1 MSLEVFNDLGVA
13 VIAEHQ
19 VMLSIEAP
27 AKKVTDTVKVDN
39 TAAEWIL
46 WGDSNDYPQTVIDK
60 CAANTIIPS
69 TVAWK
74 ANQLASCELETG
86 YHKVQEDG
94 SKKFVSFSLPEIDEF
109 IEANSLDLFVEETLR
124 DLFWWNMAIAD
135 IGLNPSRNKIV
146 SLVSQDM
153 TECRFSKQN
162 PTTGLKDFIFLSAN
176 WPTTDKNYISK
187 LRSLDPYYDV
197 QGQITN
203 GKDVRYAFP
212 LFLSVP
218 KRKAYQ
224 DAPWHSIINS
234 KWLDITDKIPKL
246 KAKLMDNQMHIK
258 YVIHIPLSWWIWKYK
273 NWNNLK
279 AEEQV
284 AKQAEELA
292 KFNSIFTGVDNVGKT
307 IMATYNDSQQGRDYA
322 KWEIKEL
329 TARFDSNMYIE
340 DSQEA
345 SSHILYALNVDG
357 TLIGNSPGKQMGA
370 GSGSDKRSAYNIFI
384 LANRIYQKK
393 VVTPL
398 NAISTYNGWKSP
410 TGEKIVFQF
419 KNEMLSTQSE
429 QSTKN
434 RI

>member
-1 MSLEVFNDLGVA
+1 MSLEVYNDLGVA

-27 AKKVTDTVKVDN
+27 AKKVNDTVQVDN
-39 TAAEWIL
+39 SSTKWIG

-60 CAANTIIPS
+60 CAANTIIPA
-69 TVAWK
+69 TLAWK

-86 YHKVQEDG
+86 YFKLQEDG
-94 SKKFVSFSLPEIDEF
+94 SKKFIPYSNTEIDEF
-109 IEANSLDLFVEETLR
+109 TEANSLDLYTEESLR
-124 DLFWWNMAIAD
+124 DLFWWNMAMAD

-146 SLVSQDM
+146 SIVSQDM

-162 PTTGLKDFIFLSAN
+162 SSTGLKDFVFLNAN
-176 WPTTDKNYISK
+176 WPATDETYISQ
-187 LRSLDPYYDV
+187 LRCLDPYYDV
-197 QGQITN
+197 QGQIVN

-212 LFLSVP
+212 LFLSIP
-218 KRKAYQ
+218 NRKAYQ

-234 KWLDITDKIPKL
+234 KWLDITEKIPKL

-258 YVIHIPLSWWIWKYK
+258 YVIHIPLSWWTWKYK
-273 NWNNLK
+273 NWANLK
-279 AEEQV
+279 PEEQ
-284 AKQAEELA
+284 KTIQTTELA
-292 KFNSIFTGVDNVGKT
+292 NFNSIFTGVENVGKT

-393 VVTPL
+393 VVAPL
-398 NAISTYNGWKSP
+398 NAISTFNGWKSE

-419 KNEMLSTQSE
+419 KNDMLSTQSE